1 MGTNPFTIPIGTS
14 DPLNLC
20 YGLPLFPL
28 LGTTRAGVS
37 ASSRSYT
44 LLDISATILA
54 TRIKVSAYASYGF
67 GVCGPAIGFL
77 SEEVEV
83 YRANSS
89 GTGQL
94 TLTFN
99 EGLMMEAGAFVGAS
113 VGAGLTL
120 ALQVYMPQPWW
131 KVWTIA
137 WRDAFKVDLGF
148 SMDILQLLVEL
159 IQYLLSRS
167 SKSLFKKDTQDRLK
181 GVLAK
186 VSTYS
191 LVDGA
196 GSRDA
201 VEKELTATPALTLPI
216 NMVNYFPPLKALNDS
231 LSNVCGE
238 VSVGPS
244 IHVQFPVTFKFDRF
258 TVIGGLDGPPSAD
271 YGDLD
276 YAGKQVS
283 ATGNTEFDM
292 EKTPSRVTTHVT
304 YKTSFTIAIS
314 FHFRA
319 SVSKFFNFEVNT
331 QSLDL
336 IYLLTGIPESDR
348 AGNIPNSVSTSVEGG
363 CVLTPNMTLTF
374 TGSNNRSLQ
383 TGEPVKGT
391 INLPQYQSSQD
402 ATVALSIEPEVDG
415 FPDSVTI
422 PAGSQSASFNFTFQ
436 NGCMA
441 TGNRN
446 DPSETAPPSPISP
459 LQSYNVSA
467 VLKSPSNNPCSDYE
481 VDVPLTIEERF
492 IRCQAPPNLYKPA
505 PAPPWDSLAGAR
517 INADPSLP
525 SGGIQALPVA
535 AASCWFPYLP
545 NEPTVTVPVTF
556 TLLDENREPHE
567 GKDVRLH
574 LGGKFVPLKPSVTGR
589 VTLERSRVGVAFSVF
604 WHSKGPHTGYSN
616 RFYLIVDA
624 GCKYGQTEYWLDVW
638 NWS

>member
-14 DPLNLC
+14 DPLDLC

-77 SEEVEV
+77 SEDVEV

-99 EGLMMEAGAFVGAS
+99 EGLLMEAGAFVGAS
-113 VGAGLTL
+113 VGAGLSL

-131 KVWTIA
+131 KVWTFA

-244 IHVQFPVTFKFDRF
+244 IHVQFSVTFKFDRF

-304 YKTSFTIAIS
+304 YKTSFTA
-314 FHFRA
+314 
-319 SVSKFFNFEVNT
+319 FNFV
-331 QSLDL
+331 
-336 IYLLTGIPESDR
+336 
-348 AGNIPNSVSTSVEGG
+348 VS
-363 CVLTPNMTLTF
+363 
-374 TGSNNRSLQ
+374 
-383 TGEPVKGT
+383 
-391 INLPQYQSSQD
+391 
-402 ATVALSIEPEVDG
+402 
-415 FPDSVTI
+415 
-422 PAGSQSASFNFTFQ
+422 
-436 NGCMA
+436 
-441 TGNRN
+441 
-446 DPSETAPPSPISP
+446 
-459 LQSYNVSA
+459 
-467 VLKSPSNNPCSDYE
+467 
-481 VDVPLTIEERF
+481 
-492 IRCQAPPNLYKPA
+492 
-505 PAPPWDSLAGAR
+505 
-517 INADPSLP
+517 
-525 SGGIQALPVA
+525 
-535 AASCWFPYLP
+535 
-545 NEPTVTVPVTF
+545 
-556 TLLDENREPHE
+556 H
-567 GKDVRLH
+567 
-574 LGGKFVPLKPSVTGR
+574 
-589 VTLERSRVGVAFSVF
+589 
-604 WHSKGPHTGYSN
+604 
-616 RFYLIVDA
+616 
-624 GCKYGQTEYWLDVW
+624 
-638 NWS
+638 